1 MLLLLNSESIF
12 FKLRRF
18 VFLKNVPKKNVFLAI
33 IGAARKSF
41 GPVQTSPGQRSNRRP
56 SFFTHTLSIRPRVA
70 AQAPVVGCRVLRLLD
85 FFLTRKTQHLSP
97 SHRRVDVLK
106 QLVKDF
112 NGKSKLLLLC
122 SLYVILRNCELHEH
136 AISFKFSERC

>member
-1 MLLLLNSESIF
+1 MLLLNSESIF
-12 FKLRRF
+12 FRTSSIC
-18 VFLKNVPKKNVFLAI
+18 FLEKCSKEKCFSGDHWSGKKV
-33 IGAARKSF
+33 
-41 GPVQTSPGQRSNRRP
+41 
-56 SFFTHTLSIRPRVA
+56 IRPRSDESGA
-70 AQAPVVGCRVLRLLD
+70 AFEPLAVFFYAHIVNQAPSGSASPSCSLSRFALARF

-112 NGKSKLLLLC
+112 NAKSKLLLLC
-122 SLYVILRNCELHEH
+122 SLYVILRNCDLNEH